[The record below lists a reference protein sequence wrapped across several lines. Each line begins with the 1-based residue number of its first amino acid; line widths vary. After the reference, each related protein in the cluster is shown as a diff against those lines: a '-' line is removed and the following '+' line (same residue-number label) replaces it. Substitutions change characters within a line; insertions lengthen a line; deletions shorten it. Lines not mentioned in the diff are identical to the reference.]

1 MASSAMADLVGR
13 VLAGRYRLLG
23 SIGAGAGGR
32 VYAADD
38 VRLRR
43 RVAVKVLHAG
53 LSDDMGFLRRFRTEA
68 QLAASLHHPNVMAV
82 YDWGEDE
89 GIPFMVLELLEGGS
103 LRGMLDAGI
112 RLTPS
117 QAAHVGRQ
125 VAAAL
130 EYAHGRGL
138 VHRDIK
144 PANLL
149 FDEHGI
155 VRVADFGLA
164 RALAEASW
172 TEPAGTVLGTARYA
186 SPEQGTAGRLDG
198 RADLYALGLVL
209 VESVTG
215 TVPLV
220 AETPLGTLSLR
231 TETSITA
238 PAQLGALGAV
248 VERAGQVDPE
258 DRYPDAPTMAAALDD
273 AARVLPPPGPFTL
286 AGLGETVP
294 DPHPTQV
301 VMRAPEAVFDQ
312 DESTRKK
319 PAPVPG
325 RAVEEERPRGVA
337 PFVLG
342 AVLILAV
349 AGAVFALTRP
359 STGKTVTVPNL
370 QGVSEKTAQTRAT
383 DSGLLVA
390 FDQRTADDPPGMI
403 VSQSPKAGLFL
414 GRGGTVKLVVS
425 TGPKPVRLPVVIG
438 KSYPD
443 AQHVLEAAHYVVVF
457 ERQFDETAPKDS
469 VTATDPARRAAPDT
483 TVKVIV
489 SDGPAPV
496 VVPKVGTSYDAA
508 AAAITAAKLKPQ
520 KVDAFSDTVP
530 VGQVIRTDPAAGQK
544 APRDSVVS
552 ILVSK
557 GPDLVIVGELWGKT
571 IDEATAAAQQ
581 EGLTVTVSGAYSP
594 GKKVRAQDVPPG
606 SQVKRGTLVTLFF

>member
-1 MASSAMADLVGR
+1 MADLVGR

-43 RVAVKVLHAG
+43 RVAVKVLHVG
-53 LSDDMGFLRRFRTEA
+53 LSGDMGFLRRFRTEA

-117 QAAHVGRQ
+117 QAAHLGRQ

-186 SPEQGTAGRLDG
+186 SPEQGSAGRLDG
-198 RADLYALGLVL
+198 RADLYALSLVL

-215 TVPLV
+215 NVPLV
-220 AETPLGTLSLR
+220 ADTPLGTLSIR
-231 TETSITA
+231 TAESIAA
-238 PAQLGALGAV
+238 PARLGALGPV
-248 VERAGQVDPE
+248 IERAGRVNPE
-258 DRYPDAPTMAAALDD
+258 DRYPDAPTMGSALDD
-273 AARVLPPPGPFTL
+273 VVRVLPPPGPFTL
-286 AGLGETVP
+286 VGLGETVP

-301 VMRAPEAVFDQ
+301 VTHAPEPLFDQ
-312 DESTRKK
+312 DQGTRKQ
-319 PAPVPG
+319 PAVVPT
-325 RAVEEERPRGVA
+325 RAAPSDPDRSRGVA
-337 PFVLG
+337 PLVLG
-342 AVLILAV
+342 AVLVLVV
-349 AGAVFALTRP
+349 AAAVFALTRP
-359 STGKTVTVPNL
+359 STGATVTVPNL
-370 QGVSEKTAQTRAT
+370 QGVDEKTAQTTANQ
-383 DSGLLVA
+383 SGLLVSSSKK
-390 FDQRTADDPPGMI
+390 TADDPAGMI
-403 VSQSPKAGLFL
+403 VGQTPKAGYFL

-425 TGPKPVRLPVVIG
+425 KGPKAVTLPPVLMR
-438 KSYPD
+438 SAAE
-443 AQHVLEAAHYVVVF
+443 AQAELEKARYVVVI
-457 ERQFDETAPKDS
+457 ERQYNETAPKEA
-469 VTATDPARRAAPDT
+469 VTATVPAGKAPPDT
-483 TVKVIV
+483 TVKLIV

-496 VVPKVGTSYDAA
+496 AVPNVAGKSYAA
-508 AAAITAAKLKPQ
+508 AAEAIQAAKLVPTR
-520 KVDAFSDTVP
+520 VDAFNDTVP
-530 VGQVIRTDPAAGQK
+530 AGQVVRTDPPSGTK
-544 APRDSVVS
+544 APRDSAVSVV
-552 ILVSK
+552 VSK
-557 GPDLVIVGELWGKT
+557 GTDIVFVPDLTGKT
-571 IDEATAAAQQ
+571 IDVATAIAEQA
-581 EGLTVTVSGAYSP
+581 GLTVTVQGAYSP
-594 GKKVRAQDVPPG
+594 GKKVKRQDWPKGTP
-606 SQVKRGTLVTLFF
+606 VKRGLLVTLFF

>member
-1 MASSAMADLVGR
+1 MADLVGR

-53 LSDDMGFLRRFRTEA
+53 LSDDLGFLRRFRTEA

-82 YDWGEDE
+82 YDWGEDD

-164 RALAEASW
+164 RALAAASW

-198 RADLYALGLVL
+198 RADLYALSLVL
-209 VESVTG
+209 VEAVTG
-215 TVPLV
+215 SVPLV
-220 AETPLGTLSLR
+220 AETPLGTLSMR
-231 TETSITA
+231 TQESITA
-238 PAQLGALGAV
+238 PARLGALGAV
-248 VERAGQVDPE
+248 IERAGRVDPD

-273 AARVLPPPGPFTL
+273 VARVLPPPGAFTL
-286 AGLGETVP
+286 VGLGETVP

-301 VMRAPEAVFDQ
+301 VTRAPEAVFDQ
-312 DESTRKK
+312 DETASRKA
-319 PAPVPG
+319 APVPT
-325 RAVEEERPRGVA
+325 RAAASDAGRPRGIA
-337 PFVLG
+337 PFVVG
-342 AVLILAV
+342 AVLILAI

-359 STGKTVTVPNL
+359 ATGATVTVPNL
-370 QGVSEKTAQTRAT
+370 KGMTEQTAQNAANR
-383 DSGLLVA
+383 SRLLVSVSH
-390 FDQRTADDPPGMI
+390 RTADDPAGTV
-403 VSQSPKAGLFL
+403 VSQHPDAGFFL
-414 GRGGTVKLVVS
+414 GRGGTVNLVIS
-425 TGPKPVRLPVVIG
+425 KGPKPVALPAVVGKPVAEAQAALTQAQFVPVLQRQYDENVPKDAVIG
-438 KSYPD
+438 TSPAGK
-443 AQHVLEAAHYVVVF
+443 
-457 ERQFDETAPKDS
+457 AP
-469 VTATDPARRAAPDT
+469 PDT
-483 TVKVIV
+483 KVTLVV

-496 VVPKVGTSYDAA
+496 TVPSVAKKSYADAA
-508 AAAITAAKLKPQ
+508 AAIQAARLVPQ
-520 KVDAFSDTVP
+520 RVDAFSDTVP
-530 VGQVIRTDPAAGQK
+530 SGQVIRTDPAAGTK
-544 APRDSVVS
+544 APRDSNVSVV
-552 ILVSK
+552 VSK
-557 GPDLVIVGELWGKT
+557 GTDIVLVPDVTGKT
-571 IDEATAAAQQ
+571 IDAATAAAQAQ
-581 EGLTVTVSGAYSP
+581 GLAVAVQGVYTP
-594 GKKVRAQDVPPG
+594 GKKVRAQSPAKGLPYRRG
-606 SQVKRGTLVTLFF
+606 QVVTLIF